1 MFKEVFAGK
10 TVFVTG
16 HTGFKGSWLSLWLL
30 SLGAKV
36 VGVSLAPKT
45 RPSCFEE
52 IKLEADLDDLRI
64 DIRDRASLED
74 VILQAQPDF
83 VFHLAAQ
90 PLVRE
95 SYSDPVTTA
104 EVNIIGTV
112 NLLNALRR
120 LRKDCVAVL
129 ITSDKAYK
137 NEEIV
142 WGYRESDTLGGEDPY
157 SASKGAAELMIRSF
171 QASFFPK
178 NDFVRIGIARAGNV
192 IGGGDW
198 NPDRLVPDCVRAWSK
213 GDAVNL
219 RHPDSTRPWQ
229 HVLEPLGGYIL
240 LAANLQYRSKLHGE
254 AFNFGPNSSDNHSVR
269 YLVQSLAKKW
279 GGAKW
284 TEINEETTKREA
296 GLLQLNCDK
305 ALYFLR
311 WQPMLGFD
319 RTLNWTAKWYVD
331 FIKKPEESK
340 SLMLEQIKDYQDI
353 VVEGDHRWDQL
364 R

>member
-1 MFKEVFAGK
+1 MFEKVFSGK
-10 TVFVTG
+10 TVLVTG
-16 HTGFKGSWLSLWLL
+16 HTGFKGSWLSLWLM
-30 SLGAKV
+30 SLGARV

-52 IKLEADLDDLRI
+52 IKLGADLEDLRI
-64 DIRDRASLED
+64 DIRDRVALEK
-74 VILQAQPDF
+74 VILHSQPDF

-90 PLVRE
+90 PLVKE
-95 SYSDPVTTA
+95 SYSDPATTA

-112 NLLNALRR
+112 NLLNSLRS
-120 LRKDCVAVL
+120 LRKECVAVL

-142 WGYRESDTLGGEDPY
+142 WGYRETDTLGGEDPY
-157 SASKGAAELMIRSF
+157 SASKGAAELMIHSF
-171 QASFFPK
+171 RASFFPK
-178 NDFVRIGIARAGNV
+178 NHFVRVGIARAGNV

-213 GDAVNL
+213 AEAVNL
-219 RHPDSTRPWQ
+219 RYPDSTRPWQ
-229 HVLEPLGGYIL
+229 HVLEPLGGYLL
-240 LAANLQYRSKLHGE
+240 LAVNLKHRSELHGE
-254 AFNFGPNSSDNHSVR
+254 AFNFGPNSVDNHSVR

-284 TEINEETTKREA
+284 TEINEETTEREA

-305 ALYFLR
+305 ALYFLCWR
-311 WQPMLGFD
+311 PMLGFD

-331 FIKKPEESK
+331 FTKKPEGSK
-340 SLMLEQIKDYQDI
+340 SLMLEQIKEYQTI
-353 VVEGDHRWDQL
+353 VGKADHYWGQQR
-364 R
+364 